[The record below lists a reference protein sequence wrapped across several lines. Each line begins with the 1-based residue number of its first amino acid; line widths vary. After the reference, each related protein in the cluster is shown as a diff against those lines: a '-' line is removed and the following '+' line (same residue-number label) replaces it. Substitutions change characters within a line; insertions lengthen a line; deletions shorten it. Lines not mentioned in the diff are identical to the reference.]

1 MTIDIQIRDNHLH
14 FNGVNYFRGHAEEV
28 LLGDVGEKCTP
39 ATQTNYLAVQG
50 NVVRKNLQIHSSTVV
65 SLKGAAIG
73 SADIGLSIE
82 VPGRGKLSAGSV
94 ASALVSGELT
104 LLKLSVLP
112 AKLWGLVNDNPAKA
126 LQPLKAAGS
135 RGRMVHQVWTV
146 LENKTAAVVDTATGF
161 EIGVS
166 GSSMTL
172 TTRGGVG
179 GSAGT
184 SLTLS
189 PGSTFAYLL
198 LDPVWDAHQQK
209 NWTRVT
215 GAKDD
220 QWSLY

>member
-1 MTIDIQIRDNHLH
+1 MTIDIQIRNNHLH

-50 NVVRKNLQIHSSTVV
+50 NVVRKNLQIHTTSMV

-82 VPGRGKLSAGSV
+82 VPGQGKLSAGS
-94 ASALVSGELT
+94 AANALASGELS

-112 AKLWGLVNDNPAKA
+112 SKLWGLVNDNPAKA

-135 RGRMVHQVWTV
+135 GGRMVHQIWM
-146 LENKTAAVVDTATGF
+146 LLAAKTAAVVNTATGF
-161 EIGVS
+161 EFSTS

-172 TTRGGVG
+172 KTSGGVG
-179 GSAGT
+179 GSAGV

-198 LDPVWDAHQQK
+198 LDPVWDARQQK
-209 NWTRVT
+209 NWTRVV

>member
-28 LLGDVGEKCTP
+28 MLGDVGEKRTP

-50 NVVRKNLQIHSSTVV
+50 NVVRKNLQIHSTSVV
-65 SLKGAAIG
+65 SLKGVAIG
-73 SADIGLSIE
+73 GADIGLSIE
-82 VPGRGKLSAGSV
+82 VPGRGKLAAGSV
-94 ASALVSGELT
+94 ASALASGELS

-126 LQPLKAAGS
+126 LEPLKAAGS
-135 RGRMVHQVWTV
+135 RGRMVHQVW
-146 LENKTAAVVDTATGF
+146 LILAAKTAAVVNSATGF
-161 EIGVS
+161 EFSAS
-166 GSSMTL
+166 GSALTL
-172 TTRGGVG
+172 KASGGIG

-198 LDPVWDAHQQK
+198 LDPVWDARQQK
-209 NWTRVT
+209 NWTQVV

>member
-1 MTIDIQIRDNHLH
+1 MNIDIQIRDNHLH

-50 NVVRKNLQIHSSTVV
+50 GVVRKNLQIHSTSVV
-65 SLKGAAIG
+65 TLKGAAIG
-73 SADIGLSIE
+73 SADIGIGID
-82 VPGRGKLSAGSV
+82 VPGMGKLSAGSV
-94 ASALVSGELT
+94 ANALVSGELS

-112 AKLWGLVNDNPAKA
+112 AKLWGLVNDNPTKA

-135 RGRMVHQVWTV
+135 GGRMVHQVWV
-146 LENKTAAVVDTATGF
+146 LLAAKTAAVVNSATGF
-161 EIGVS
+161 EIGTS
-166 GSSMTL
+166 GSAMTL
-172 TTRGGVG
+172 KTSGGVG

-198 LDPVWDAHQQK
+198 LNPVWDARQQK
-209 NWTRVT
+209 NWTRVVD
-215 GAKDD
+215 AKDD